1 MLFISKGVSV
11 KIQITG
17 VTSNQLNI
25 RRKKNPLFSAAK
37 GLLDYFE
44 ADQHNEVINTPELTD
59 ADILLYGLYSLNSF
73 VSGGFLKT
81 AESITKS
88 IDNRKVVFF
97 VDDWHIDSIGKNL
110 LACSKNVDGY
120 LRFGEK
126 LLGRKATSSER
137 DVYDK
142 ALKYIMNSWA
152 PILVHVLPWLVD
164 DDECRNDY
172 AKALCVDPDRIVLYD
187 PSLFI
192 EWDVPKPAKT
202 IYDKQRQWVVA
213 SRYDFSRFV
222 NKTMQPSW
230 PVLYYGCKKIPN
242 ANFVPNEVDLVEAA
256 FRPNW
261 GVVSHPYPEHLQ
273 GQWRNKFMFSC
284 ISHSV
289 ILAYGKETRNMR
301 TFLSRSEIEKMNEA
315 TLRTLAVAQRNEQLD
330 RMSFEKSSE
339 RVMKAIK

>member
-1 MLFISKGVSV
+1 MKV
-11 KIQITG
+11 QITG

-44 ADQHNEVINTPELTD
+44 AQKECEVFNTP
-59 ADILLYGLYSLNSF
+59 DIMDSDVLLYGLYSLNSF

-81 AESITKS
+81 AENITTS
-88 IDNRKVVFF
+88 IDNRKIVFF
-97 VDDWHIDSIGKNL
+97 VDDWHIDGIGKNL
-110 LACSKNVDGY
+110 MACSKDVDGY

-126 LLGRKATSSER
+126 LLGRNVTTSER
-137 DVYDK
+137 ATYDK
-142 ALKYIMNSWA
+142 ALKFIMNSWA

-164 DDECRNDY
+164 DEECRDDY

-192 EWDVPKPAKT
+192 EWNVPKPAKMA
-202 IYDKQRQWVVA
+202 YDKQRKWVVA

-222 NKTMQPSW
+222 NKTMQPTW

-242 ANFVPNEVDLVEAA
+242 ASFVPDEVDLVEAA

-261 GVVSHPYPEHLQ
+261 GVVSHPYPSHLQ

-289 ILAYGKETRNMR
+289 IYACGRETKGMR
-301 TFLSRSEIEKMNEA
+301 TFLSRGEIEKMSDA
-315 TLRTLAVAQRNEQLD
+315 ALSTLAVSQRNEQLD
-330 RMSFEKSSE
+330 RMSFEESSI
-339 RVMKAIK
+339 RIQKAIA